1 MPSTVLAVDDSVT
14 MRKVLE
20 ITFAG
25 PDFNVITVD
34 SADAA
39 LQKLKAVRP
48 DVVVTDVTLDP
59 KNGYDLCKAI
69 KQQSPGLPVL
79 VLSSKQHPFD
89 AARGS
94 AAQADDH
101 IDKPFDTQQMID
113 KVKKL
118 LSGGKAETAA
128 AAAPAA
134 APRTAN
140 PLAATIIGTL
150 AAGQTP
156 NRPQP
161 APVAAAATTQ
171 AASPQ
176 ARGTQQRA
184 QTLVYNPGV
193 AMPAIPGTPPAGTA
207 ARPQPSGRPAEQPA
221 RPAAPTP
228 VAGTPATGPSRVQT
242 LQAGGTPTAPSLQAV
257 SAAAQAHG
265 HDGTTA
271 QINGQMAAK
280 LEELGLTPAQVDAVV
295 ALSREVVERVVWEVV
310 PVLAETI
317 IKEEISRLTK

>member
-1 MPSTVLAVDDSVT
+1 VPSTVLAVDDSVT

-39 LQKLKAVRP
+39 LQKLKQVKA
-48 DVVVTDVTLDP
+48 DVVVTDITLDP

-69 KQQSPGLPVL
+69 KQSSPNVPVL
-79 VLSSKQHPFD
+79 MLSSKQNPFD

-113 KVKKL
+113 KVKRL
-118 LSGGKAETAA
+118 LAGGKPEPVPAAAQTRAANPLASTIVGTAA
-128 AAAPAA
+128 PLAARGQPAAAPAQA
-134 APRTAN
+134 
-140 PLAATIIGTL
+140 
-150 AAGQTP
+150 
-156 NRPQP
+156 QP
-161 APVAAAATTQ
+161 AAARAAAQ
-171 AASPQ
+171 P
-176 ARGTQQRA
+176 QRA
-184 QTLVYNPGV
+184 QTLVYNPGPIPPV
-193 AMPAIPGTPPAGTA
+193 AATFLGQTRPLAPTGRQEPRLSQSSGGAAGPIRTTTLTS
-207 ARPQPSGRPAEQPA
+207 PSGVA
-221 RPAAPTP
+221 PAA
-228 VAGTPATGPSRVQT
+228 GDG
-242 LQAGGTPTAPSLQAV
+242 
-257 SAAAQAHG
+257 AA
-265 HDGTTA
+265 A

-310 PVLAETI
+310 PVLAETL
-317 IKEEISRLTK
+317 IKEELARLTK

>member
-1 MPSTVLAVDDSVT
+1 VPSTVLAVDDSVT

-39 LQKLKAVRP
+39 LQKLKSIKA
-48 DVVVTDVTLDP
+48 DVVVTDVTLEP

-69 KQQSPGLPVL
+69 KQQSPGIPVL

-128 AAAPAA
+128 AAAA
-134 APRTAN
+134 APIPGRSAN
-140 PLAATIIGTL
+140 PLANTIIGT
-150 AAGQTP
+150 AAGPAQGASRTQPTP
-156 NRPQP
+156 
-161 APVAAAATTQ
+161 AAAATTQ
-171 AASPQ
+171 VASPQ
-176 ARGTQQRA
+176 ARTQQRA

-193 AMPAIPGTPPAGTA
+193 AMPAIPGTPPPGA
-207 ARPQPSGRPAEQPA
+207 ARPIAPSGRTEPSRQ
-221 RPAAPTP
+221 AAPTP
-228 VAGTPATGPSRVQT
+228 AVGTPATSAAQPARVHT
-242 LQAGGTPTAPSLQAV
+242 LQAGLPA
-257 SAAAQAHG
+257 
-265 HDGTTA
+265 DGATA

-280 LEELGLTPAQVDAVV
+280 LEEIGLTPAQIDAVV

-317 IKEEISRLTK
+317 IKEEISRLTR

>member
-14 MRKVLE
+14 MRRVLE

-25 PDFNVITVD
+25 SDFNVITVE

-39 LQKLKAVRP
+39 LQKLKAIKP

-69 KQQSPGLPVL
+69 KQQAPGVPVL

-89 AARGS
+89 AARGT

-118 LSGGKAETAA
+118 LSGGKVE
-128 AAAPAA
+128 AAAPAAA

-140 PLAATIIGTL
+140 PLAATLLGTQ
-150 AAGQTP
+150 ATP
-156 NRPQP
+156 QANRPQP
-161 APVAAAATTQ
+161 AAATTQ
-171 AASPQ
+171 VATPQ
-176 ARGTQQRA
+176 ARGQQRA

-193 AMPAIPGTPPAGTA
+193 AMPAIPGTPPPGA
-207 ARPQPSGRPAEQPA
+207 ARPLAQTGRTEPA
-221 RPAAPTP
+221 RAAAPTP
-228 VAGTPATGPSRVQT
+228 AAGTPLGGAPARVQT
-242 LQAGGTPTAPSLQAV
+242 LQAGGGTAPSLQAA
-257 SAAAQAHG
+257 SASAQAHG
-265 HDGTTA
+265 PGDGATAHITA
-271 QINGQMAAK
+271 QMAGK

-317 IKEEISRLTK
+317 IKEEIARLTR

>member
-14 MRKVLE
+14 MRRVLE

-39 LQKLKAVRP
+39 LAKLKSVKA
-48 DVVVTDVTLDP
+48 DVVVADSTLEP
-59 KNGYDLCKAI
+59 KNGYDLCKLI
-69 KQQSPGLPVL
+69 KAQSPGVPVL

-118 LSGGKAETAA
+118 LSGGKAEPVAA
-128 AAAPAA
+128 TPARSPSAA
-134 APRTAN
+134 AN
-140 PLAATIIGTL
+140 PLASTMIGT
-150 AAGQTP
+150 
-156 NRPQP
+156 
-161 APVAAAATTQ
+161 AAAPGANRSP

-176 ARGTQQRA
+176 AATSPSAAPVAPAQRAQRA

-193 AMPAIPGTPPAGTA
+193 AMPPVGGAPPAQ
-207 ARPQPSGRPAEQPA
+207 ARPLAPTGRVDPRA
-221 RPAAPTP
+221 AAPTP
-228 VAGTPATGPSRVQT
+228 AAGVAATRPSGPVPAAS
-242 LQAGGTPTAPSLQAV
+242 PTTPSLGVA
-257 SAAAQAHG
+257 SHIAQAAG
-265 HDGTTA
+265 DGTSA
-271 QINGQMAAK
+271 HINGQMAAK
-280 LEELGLTPAQVDAVV
+280 LEEMGLTPQQVDAVV

-317 IKEEISRLTK
+317 IKEEIARLTR

>member
-14 MRKVLE
+14 MRRVLE

-25 PDFNVITVD
+25 SDFNVITVE

-39 LQKLKAVRP
+39 LQKLKAVKP

-69 KQQSPGLPVL
+69 KQQSPGVPVL

-89 AARGS
+89 AARGT

-118 LSGGKAETAA
+118 LSGGRVEAA
-128 AAAPAA
+128 AAAPA

-140 PLAATIIGTL
+140 PLAATLLGTQ
-150 AAGQTP
+150 ASAPQP

-161 APVAAAATTQ
+161 AAAATTQ
-171 AASPQ
+171 VATPQ
-176 ARGTQQRA
+176 ARAQQRA

-193 AMPAIPGTPPAGTA
+193 AMPAIPGTPPPGA
-207 ARPQPSGRPAEQPA
+207 ARPLAQTGRTEPA
-221 RPAAPTP
+221 RAAAPTP
-228 VAGTPATGPSRVQT
+228 AAGTPLGGAPARVQT
-242 LQAGGTPTAPSLQAV
+242 LPAGGGTAPSLQAA
-257 SAAAQAHG
+257 SASAQAHG
-265 HDGTTA
+265 PADGATA
-271 QINGQMAAK
+271 QITGQMAAK

-317 IKEEISRLTK
+317 IKEEIARLTK